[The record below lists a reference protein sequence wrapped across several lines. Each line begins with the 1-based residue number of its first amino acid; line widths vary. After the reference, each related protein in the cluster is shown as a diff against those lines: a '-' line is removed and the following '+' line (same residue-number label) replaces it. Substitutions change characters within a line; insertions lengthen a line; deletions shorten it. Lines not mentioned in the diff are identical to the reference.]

1 MGKKSNSGLRKA
13 NGYNYSTD
21 DVSRL
26 RDLYVTKKEKSEP
39 TYTDTEVRTYK
50 RKRG

>member
-21 DVSRL
+21 DISRL
-26 RDLYVTKKEKSEP
+26 RDLYVTKKEENEP
-39 TYTDTEVRTYK
+39 TYTDARTYK